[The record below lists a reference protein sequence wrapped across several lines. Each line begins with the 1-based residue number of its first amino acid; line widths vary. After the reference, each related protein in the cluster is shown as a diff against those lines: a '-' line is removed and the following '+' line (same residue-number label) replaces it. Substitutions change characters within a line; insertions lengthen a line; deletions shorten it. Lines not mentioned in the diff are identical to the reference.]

1 MSSKLSLGSRSALVT
16 RTGSDFLSRFSN
28 CHLEFGKIAAVAAV
42 VVVAAVVIVVAA
54 VVAGIIRTR
63 TLCDQYTGPDTTSE
77 KGGGLDA
84 GYHFIEKSG
93 FFRMWFSSI
102 IHGIVAK

>member
-1 MSSKLSLGSRSALVT
+1 M
-16 RTGSDFLSRFSN
+16 FSN
-28 CHLEFGKIAAVAAV
+28 GHLQFGKIAVAAAV
-42 VVVAAVVIVVAA
+42 V

-77 KGGGLDA
+77 KGGLDA

-93 FFRMWFSSI
+93 FF
-102 IHGIVAK
+102 